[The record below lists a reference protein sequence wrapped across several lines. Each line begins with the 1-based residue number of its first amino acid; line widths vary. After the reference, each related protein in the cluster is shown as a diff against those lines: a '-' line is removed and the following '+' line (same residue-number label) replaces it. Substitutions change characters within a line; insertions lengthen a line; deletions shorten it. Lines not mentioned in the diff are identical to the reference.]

1 MKLQRGNKMAKKI
14 YGQSMYLKE
23 PHFPS
28 YGGDYL
34 DGSSYAVDQSF
45 AVDTTVRRIPEWAWP
60 DNHDYDQHTYQTRM
74 AIQELERQY
83 DEVKMNHLHA
93 VQGYAALKRDIDLAY
108 EAPTQQDLDDYPGLK
123 AAWEQYIIVKKLV
136 KGQ

>member
-1 MKLQRGNKMAKKI
+1 MAKKI

-34 DGSSYAVDQSF
+34 DGSSYAVDQSY
-45 AVDTTVRRIPEWAWP
+45 AIDT
-60 DNHDYDQHTYQTRM
+60 DQHKYQTQM
-74 AIQELERQY
+74 AIQELERRY

-93 VQGYAALKRDIDLAY
+93 VQGYTALKRDIHLAY
-108 EAPTQQDLDDYPGLK
+108 EAPTQQDLDDFPGLK
-123 AAWEQYIIVKKLV
+123 AAWEQYVIVKKLV

>member
-1 MKLQRGNKMAKKI
+1 MAKKI
-14 YGQSMYLKE
+14 YGQTMYIRE

-45 AVDTTVRRIPEWAWP
+45 AVDTKLRVPEWAWP
-60 DNHDYDQHTYQTRM
+60 NYDQHTYQTKM
-74 AIQELERQY
+74 AIQQLERQY
-83 DEVKMNHLHA
+83 DEIKMNHLHA
-93 VQGYAALKRDIDLAY
+93 LQGYAALKRDIDLAY

-123 AAWEQYIIVKKLV
+123 AAWEQYVIVKKLI

>member
-1 MKLQRGNKMAKKI
+1 MAKKI

-34 DGSSYAVDQSF
+34 NGSSYAVDQSY
-45 AVDTTVRRIPEWAWP
+45 AVDTYRVDA
-60 DNHDYDQHTYQTRM
+60 HQHMYQTHV
-74 AIQELERQY
+74 AIEELERKY
-83 DEVKMNHLHA
+83 DEIKMNHLLA
-93 VQGYAALKRDIDLAY
+93 AQGYESMKRNIAFAAQ
-108 EAPTQQDLDDYPGLK
+108 APTQQDLDDYPALNN
-123 AAWEQYIIVKKLV
+123 AWEQYVIVKKLI